1 MSVAVDRQMDLML
14 AELVQ
19 GSIQMLMS
27 VVVER
32 RKETVLSRTS
42 KLVEPV
48 QNLWQLERG
57 RSQKHQMDLVLAV
70 LFEKAVVVFE
80 NVVVVAGQGLHQMD
94 LMFWLL
100 LKGRSL
106 LIPST
111 SKRTRRCRCKTCG
124 SRLRKFFPHFAVD
137 PNPPPP
143 KEEAELVF
151 SIGVFGVE
159 PNEVVDV
166 DCCPNGGDT
175 GADV

>member
-27 VVVER
+27 VAVEH

-94 LMFWLL
+94 SMLAVFEKAVVVDSLL
-100 LKGRSL
+100 LLQTDPFKSL
-106 LIPST
+106 HWDEQGVQWT
-111 SKRTRRCRCKTCG
+111 RCRV
-124 SRLRKFFPHFAVD
+124 RLIMNFYPLLLSGPRGRASWV
-137 PNPPPP
+137 
-143 KEEAELVF
+143 ACQLWLW
-151 SIGVFGVE
+151 
-159 PNEVVDV
+159 
-166 DCCPNGGDT
+166 
-175 GADV
+175 

>member
-27 VVVER
+27 VAVER

-57 RSQKHQMDLVLAV
+57 RSQKHQMELVLAV

-80 NVVVVAGQGLHQMD
+80 NVVVVAGQGSHQMD
-94 LMFWLL
+94 SMLAVFEKAVVVDSLL
-100 LKGRSL
+100 LL
-106 LIPST
+106 QT
-111 SKRTRRCRCKTCG
+111 
-124 SRLRKFFPHFAVD
+124 D
-137 PNPPPP
+137 
-143 KEEAELVF
+143 
-151 SIGVFGVE
+151 
-159 PNEVVDV
+159 
-166 DCCPNGGDT
+166 
-175 GADV
+175 

>member
-27 VVVER
+27 VVVEH

-57 RSQKHQMDLVLAV
+57 RSQRHQMDLMLAV

-80 NVVVVAGQGLHQMD
+80 MVVVVVAGQGLHQMD
-94 LMFWLL
+94 SMVAVFE
-100 LKGRSL
+100 KAVVVDSL
-106 LIPST
+106 LHL
-111 SKRTRRCRCKTCG
+111 RT
-124 SRLRKFFPHFAVD
+124 D
-137 PNPPPP
+137 
-143 KEEAELVF
+143 
-151 SIGVFGVE
+151 
-159 PNEVVDV
+159 
-166 DCCPNGGDT
+166 
-175 GADV
+175 

>member
-1 MSVAVDRQMDLML
+1 
-14 AELVQ
+14 
-19 GSIQMLMS
+19 MS
-27 VVVER
+27 VVVVEP
-32 RKETVLSRTS
+32 RKETVLSRMTL
-42 KLVEPV
+42 KLVESV
-48 QNLWQLERG
+48 QILWKLER
-57 RSQKHQMDLVLAV
+57 RSQRHQMDLILAEC
-70 LFEKAVVVFE
+70 EKVDVVFE
-80 NVVVVAGQGLHQMD
+80 KVVAAEEQGLHQMD

-111 SKRTRRCRCKTCG
+111 SKQTRRCRCKTCG